1 MQPSQFLFNEKQV
14 VPEEKS
20 PLIIIDK
27 QAFERTLESFDKP
40 KKAGKTDEHCLTEI
54 QKKKQKLITQ
64 IKEDISEI
72 ESNIDY
78 EGESEEQD
86 TSIMKES
93 GETTNHSIPEESTE
107 NTLPSWLQLYL
118 ERADQHRK
126 HEELIRSSASNTVS
140 TGSTQEEL
148 KCSEPTTIDVTNN
161 TLHDGVKKEG
171 SSRQEEETVMDS
183 DSQEFKKRIEHL
195 KKMFGPSVS
204 SKEEDQSVRK
214 FLKYVSINK
223 DKVKQKFEHLN
234 NEDPHSQNENLSK
247 GPPKKLFDMSPYLNI
262 MKDSSIE
269 KDVTRE
275 IKKWK
280 WKESQQ
286 QIPSSIANTELD
298 NKVVKEDSIL
308 GSSDTDDLQL
318 VIQKYL
324 DLIENDD
331 THTQSSKIFTKS
343 EKIKAPTPLDKTMVQ
358 DLFKDQATMPKP
370 LNKVGKLSKSLSFL
384 NGGDDN
390 KCSQRIKDGSLIN
403 NLCETKKTLIER
415 KINPME
421 EKVDNN
427 RVKKKIV
434 ENPFHRVKTASELK
448 VLDTQSKPSD
458 NRKVWKPKPPPRV
471 HVPVAEKENKG
482 STNSNKQSSSFDGF
496 KTSSHYEKYLQTF
509 PRKME
514 VEEENDDIDEILNY
528 EDSEEIKQ
536 YEEELRAK
544 YQLDEDVQYSSH
556 LSLNDN
562 QSTMKSAD
570 SFSSLMNILTTM
582 RKSRLSKSVS
592 ECKLNLFGSKKNS
605 HHKQE
610 QIGYCEEYESPLTS
624 CKERKV
630 LYESSIKSP
639 KPSSMLDDELEEI
652 RKLRSVRSI
661 DSKHSS
667 SHMDLSQSRVSQ
679 DLDEE
684 ILSMVSRNNTHV
696 RSHFEASAPKY
707 KFGGSMSNLSSDAC
721 QAQEP
726 RRVVNNHESHQP
738 TDKRTWVLDS
748 IHKHFDIIVED
759 EEDEY
764 SSDTDAEEEES
775 EDDEDCINLHS
786 SAGDSCMRTSDQMK
800 SLVKSVVCQIT
811 TKDQNL
817 KNSEILNN
825 LKEKLSSYAN

>member
-1 MQPSQFLFNEKQV
+1 MGA
-14 VPEEKS
+14 EEKR

-27 QAFERTLESFDKP
+27 QAFERTLESFDKS
-40 KKAGKTDEHCLTEI
+40 KKAGKTDQHCLTEI

-64 IKEDISEI
+64 IQEDISEI
-72 ESNIDY
+72 ENNIDN

-93 GETTNHSIPEESTE
+93 GETTNCSIPEESTE
-107 NTLPSWLQLYL
+107 NTLPTWLQLYL

-148 KCSEPTTIDVTNN
+148 KCSEPTTIEVTNN
-161 TLHDGVKKEG
+161 TLHDGVKKEV
-171 SSRQEEETVMDS
+171 SSRQEEETIMDS

-195 KKMFGPSVS
+195 KKMFVPSLS

-214 FLKYVSINK
+214 FLKYISVNT
-223 DKVKQKFEHLN
+223 DRVKQKFEHLN
-234 NEDPHSQNENLSK
+234 NEDPHPQNENLSK
-247 GPPKKLFDMSPYLNI
+247 GPPKKLLDMSPYLNI

-286 QIPSSIANTELD
+286 QIPASIANTEVD

-308 GSSDTDDLQL
+308 GSSDIDDLQL
-318 VIQKYL
+318 VIKKYL
-324 DLIENDD
+324 DLIEDD
-331 THTQSSKIFTKS
+331 DNHTESSKIFTKS
-343 EKIKAPTPLDKTMVQ
+343 EKIKAPAPLDKTMVQ
-358 DLFKDQATMPKP
+358 DLFKDQATVPKP

-390 KCSQRIKDGSLIN
+390 KCSQRIKDESLIS

-434 ENPFHRVKTASELK
+434 ENPFHSVKTASEFK
-448 VLDTQSKPSD
+448 VLDTQSKSSD
-458 NRKVWKPKPPPRV
+458 NNRKVWKPKPPPRV
-471 HVPVAEKENKG
+471 HVPVAEKEISDKG
-482 STNSNKQSSSFDGF
+482 STNNNDQSSSFEDF
-496 KTSSHYEKYLQTF
+496 RRSSPEKYLKTF
-509 PRKME
+509 PRKIE
-514 VEEENDDIDEILNY
+514 VDEENEGIDEILNY

-544 YQLDEDVQYSSH
+544 YQLDEDIQYSSH
-556 LSLNDN
+556 QSLNDN
-562 QSTMKSAD
+562 QSTMKPAD

-630 LYESSIKSP
+630 LYESSINSQ

-661 DSKHSS
+661 DSKQSS

-684 ILSMVSRNNTHV
+684 ILSLVSRNNTNV

-707 KFGGSMSNLSSDAC
+707 KFGGSMSNLSFDAC
-721 QAQEP
+721 KAQEP
-726 RRVVNNHESHQP
+726 RKVVHNHESHQLA
-738 TDKRTWVLDS
+738 DKRTWVLDS
-748 IHKHFDIIVED
+748 IHKHFEIIVED

-764 SSDTDAEEEES
+764 SSDTDAEDEES
-775 EDDEDCINLHS
+775 EDDEDCISLQS
-786 SAGDSCMRTSDQMK
+786 SAGESSMRTSDQMK
-800 SLVKSVVCQIT
+800 SLVQSVVCQIT

-817 KNSEILNN
+817 KNSEILSN
-825 LKEKLSSYAN
+825 LKEKLSSYATNTC

>member
-1 MQPSQFLFNEKQV
+1 MGA
-14 VPEEKS
+14 EEKR

-27 QAFERTLESFDKP
+27 QAFERTLESFDKS
-40 KKAGKTDEHCLTEI
+40 KKAGKTDQHCLTEI

-64 IKEDISEI
+64 IQEDISEI
-72 ESNIDY
+72 ENNIDN

-93 GETTNHSIPEESTE
+93 GETTNCSIPEESTE
-107 NTLPSWLQLYL
+107 NTLPTWLQLYL

-148 KCSEPTTIDVTNN
+148 KCSEPTTIEVTNN
-161 TLHDGVKKEG
+161 TLHDGVKKEV

-183 DSQEFKKRIEHL
+183 DSKEFKKRIEHL
-195 KKMFGPSVS
+195 KKMFVPSLS

-214 FLKYVSINK
+214 FLKYISVNT
-223 DKVKQKFEHLN
+223 DRVKQKFEHLN
-234 NEDPHSQNENLSK
+234 NEDPHPQNENLSK
-247 GPPKKLFDMSPYLNI
+247 GPPKKLLDMSPYLNI

-286 QIPSSIANTELD
+286 QIPASIANTEVD

-308 GSSDTDDLQL
+308 GSSDIDDLQL
-318 VIQKYL
+318 VIKKYL
-324 DLIENDD
+324 DLIEDD
-331 THTQSSKIFTKS
+331 DNHTESSKIFTKS
-343 EKIKAPTPLDKTMVQ
+343 EKIKAPAPLDKTMVQ
-358 DLFKDQATMPKP
+358 DLFKDQATVPKP

-390 KCSQRIKDGSLIN
+390 KCSQRIKDGSVISN
-403 NLCETKKTLIER
+403 FCETKKTLIER
-415 KINPME
+415 KINPLE

-434 ENPFHRVKTASELK
+434 ENPFHSVKTASEFK
-448 VLDTQSKPSD
+448 VLDTQSKSSD
-458 NRKVWKPKPPPRV
+458 NNRKVWKPKPPPRV
-471 HVPVAEKENKG
+471 HVPVAEKEISDKG
-482 STNSNKQSSSFDGF
+482 STNNNDQSSSFEDF
-496 KTSSHYEKYLQTF
+496 KTSSHYEKYLKTF

-544 YQLDEDVQYSSH
+544 YHLDEDIQYSSH
-556 LSLNDN
+556 QSLNDN
-562 QSTMKSAD
+562 QSTMKPAD

-592 ECKLNLFGSKKNS
+592 ECKLNLFSSKKNS
-605 HHKQE
+605 HHHHKQE
-610 QIGYCEEYESPLTS
+610 QVGYCEEYESPLTS

-630 LYESSIKSP
+630 LYESSINSQ

-661 DSKHSS
+661 DSKQSS

-684 ILSMVSRNNTHV
+684 ILSLVSRNNTNV

-707 KFGGSMSNLSSDAC
+707 KFGGSMSNLSFDAC

-726 RRVVNNHESHQP
+726 RRKVVHNRESHQP

-775 EDDEDCINLHS
+775 ENEEDCISLQS
-786 SAGDSCMRTSDQMK
+786 SAGEPSMRTSDQMK
-800 SLVKSVVCQIT
+800 SLVQSVVCQIT

-817 KNSEILNN
+817 KNSEILSN
-825 LKEKLSSYAN
+825 LKEKLSSYTTNTS